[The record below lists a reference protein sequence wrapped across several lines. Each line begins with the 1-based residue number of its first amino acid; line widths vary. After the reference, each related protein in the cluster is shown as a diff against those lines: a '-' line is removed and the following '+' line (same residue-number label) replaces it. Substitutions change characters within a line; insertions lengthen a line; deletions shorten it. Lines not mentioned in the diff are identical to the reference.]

1 MTLYWHWQCYTCF
14 RQRSLLKG
22 YRSLTGR
29 CINGQMKAT
38 AVGIYF
44 FQTVLRHYCINRRNE
59 RSASCGL
66 WQRVCFSVHRERPG
80 TGALKPITH
89 THTIYMHT
97 RVPGWLHV
105 WPMYVPVNLGQD
117 RTLWWPQASLTAT
130 GLSDDHRPLW
140 EPHSNRGDEGV
151 ETSENIPAIQR
162 SSVSYFSYYRQNP
175 SVFQIPERLPS
186 FTGVINERDDQNWVE
201 PEHGVHKEQCSQI
214 LRVCSS
220 NGNLFPI

>member
-1 MTLYWHWQCYTCF
+1 MKGARLVGYG
-14 RQRSLLKG
+14 RESVSLSIE
-22 YRSLTGR
+22 R
-29 CINGQMKAT
+29 GQ
-38 AVGIYF
+38 
-44 FQTVLRHYCINRRNE
+44 VL
-59 RSASCGL
+59 GL
-66 WQRVCFSVHRERPG
+66 WSQS
-80 TGALKPITH
+80 H
-89 THTIYMHT
+89 THTQYTCTHVCPVGYMYGRCMFLSTLAKTGLSDGH
-97 RVPGWLHV
+97 RP
-105 WPMYVPVNLGQD
+105 
-117 RTLWWPQASLTAT
+117 LWWPQASLTAT